1 MNAAHSA
8 GLLAALSCVL
18 WSCAS
23 PIESV
28 EPVARVEP
36 VELRSAAL
44 DERAAPSPP
53 SEAARAQSPGELE
66 DAPFCRPPRPLVD
79 DGKFYVLGPE
89 AAHPLV
95 RYLDG
100 QVSLNS
106 TCAIRRGNKLSR
118 KVPPVYVNGRP
129 IGFC

>member
-1 MNAAHSA
+1 MNASKPHALLSA
-8 GLLAALSCVL
+8 LCTIV

-23 PIESV
+23 SPELHLRRS
-28 EPVARVEP
+28 EPAPEVIAP
-36 VELRSAAL
+36 PHANAAT
-44 DERAAPSPP
+44 AT
-53 SEAARAQSPGELE
+53 EAELE
-66 DAPFCRPPRPLVD
+66 EPADPPPFCRPPRPLVD
-79 DGKFYVLGPE
+79 DGKFYVLGPD
-89 AAHPLV
+89 AAHPFV

-100 QVSLNS
+100 QVSLNA

>member
-1 MNAAHSA
+1 MNAIKPYA
-8 GLLAALSCVL
+8 LLAALSTIV

-23 PIESV
+23 SPELHLQRS
-28 EPVARVEP
+28 EPAPEVVAS
-36 VELRSAAL
+36 LHAN
-44 DERAAPSPP
+44 AAPANA
-53 SEAARAQSPGELE
+53 EAATAAAAELE
-66 DAPFCRPPRPLVD
+66 EPADSPPFCRPPRPLVD
-79 DGKFYVLGPE
+79 DGKFYVLGPDAE
-89 AAHPLV
+89 HPFV

-100 QVSLNS
+100 QVSLNA

>member
-1 MNAAHSA
+1 MNAAHTF
-8 GLLAALSCVL
+8 GLLAALSSAL
-18 WSCAS
+18 SSCTSVAEPIPLRIAS
-23 PIESV
+23 PV
-28 EPVARVEP
+28 
-36 VELRSAAL
+36 
-44 DERAAPSPP
+44 ERAASLQADD
-53 SEAARAQSPGELE
+53 AAPIAPHVERE
-66 DAPFCRPPRPLVD
+66 DAPPFCRAPRPLLD
-79 DGKFYVLGPE
+79 DGKFYVLGSE
-89 AAHPLV
+89 AEHPFV